1 MIGFYFSG
9 TGNTKYCIEKFL
21 AAYGGGAEAFPI
33 EDAIPMEKLKQ
44 ERDIVFAYPIYYSNL
59 PKIVRDFVEENREL
73 WNGKRVF
80 IIATMGLFSGDGAG
94 VAARLLKKYGARIT
108 GGLHVKMPDCICDEK
123 ALKRPYLETKEIVA
137 AAGRKI
143 EWAAAELKNGTPA
156 KEGLGICY
164 HMAGLFG
171 QRLWFINKTRHYS
184 DRLRIDTEACT
195 GCGRCVSACPM
206 KNLSLRQGK
215 AAAGA
220 RCTMCYRCV
229 NQCPGKAITL
239 LGKRVIVQQHVEEFL
254 G

>member
-1 MIGFYFSG
+1 MIGIYFSG
-9 TGNTKYCIEKFL
+9 TGNTKYCIEQFL
-21 AAYGGGAEAFPI
+21 SAYGGGAEAFPI

-44 ERDIVFAYPIYYSNL
+44 ERDIVFAYPIYFSNL

-94 VAARLLKKYGARIT
+94 VAARLLKKYGAKIT

-143 EWAAAELKNGTPA
+143 EWAAAGLKNGTPA

-184 DRLRIDTEACT
+184 DRLRIDTKACM

-229 NQCPGKAITL
+229 NQCPEKAITL